1 MSLVP
6 SLSSHLWKTAGLAAI
21 LGLLLVLYIG
31 LWRDPSHIPSA
42 QIGQMA
48 QKFNLTKL
56 GDDSVISLDDYKGK
70 WVMVNFWASWCG
82 ACRTEHSTLVQA
94 GKDFATAQNIVLI
107 GINYKDQKEKALR
120 FLKRLGAFPYPSGQ
134 DPRGRT
140 GIDYGVYGLP
150 ETYFINPEGKI
161 FFRHVGA
168 IKLEQIKKAF
178 APALKGAS

>member
-1 MSLVP
+1 MTP
-6 SLSSHLWKTAGLAAI
+6 LSSFYSPLLKSVGLAAM
-21 LGLLLVLYIG
+21 LALLFMLYIG

-42 QIGQMA
+42 QIGHMA
-48 QKFNLTKL
+48 QTFNLSKL
-56 GDDSVISLDDYKGK
+56 SDDNFIALEDYKGK
-70 WVMVNFWASWCG
+70 WVMLNFWASWCG
-82 ACRTEHSTLVQA
+82 ACRTEHATLVQA
-94 GKDFATAQNIVLI
+94 GKDFANTPNIALI